1 MRQTLGASL
10 TLCLTC
16 VVALEGAIAP
26 ATFATAQAQDPT
38 ATASAAQLER
48 LLAPI
53 ALYSDPLLAQ
63 VLLAATF
70 PDQITEAAQFVR
82 AHGTGGIDDQSWDVS
97 VKAVAHYPTI
107 LNMMDAKPG
116 WTSELGQAYASQSTD
131 VMDAVQRLRGQAN
144 AQGNLVTTPQQQVV
158 VEPGYIAIWPAQPRV
173 IYVPVYD
180 PEIIY
185 IRHVGYYGRYPGAF
199 VYGMGF
205 PIGPWLI
212 YDWDWPSRRMFYTGW
227 VGGGWIG
234 RSRPYVYVTNIY
246 VNDRYRNF
254 GGYERV
260 HYTYPGRYI
269 DRHREDRGDNWAR
282 GHDTFNRGSEG
293 RANRDPSRGQPGG
306 DPHGS
311 NRGRGPYGGEP
322 TTHQARP
329 ESRPERYMPAAQ
341 PRMTPPPQPSP
352 GGHQGG
358 SPGGTPGGSG
368 GGNQG
373 GGRRGGGGN
382 PPGHQG
388 APGGGPSGRPGGQG
402 VGQGTHA
409 HDGPRRN

>member
-107 LNMMDAKPG
+107 LNMMDAKPE

-131 VMDAVQRLRGQAN
+131 VMDAVQRLRGRAN

-199 VYGMGF
+199 VYGVGF

-293 RANRDPSRGQPGG
+293 RANRDPWRGPPGG
-306 DPHGS
+306 DPRGP
-311 NRGRGPYGGEP
+311 NRGRRPYGGEQ

-341 PRMTPPPQPSP
+341 PRMAPTPQPSS
-352 GGHQGG
+352 GGHRGG
-358 SPGGTPGGSG
+358 SPGGAPGGSG

-373 GGRRGGGGN
+373 G
-382 PPGHQG
+382 HQG
-388 APGGGPSGRPGGQG
+388 GQGVSPSGRPSGRPGGQG
-402 VGQGTHA
+402 VSQGTHA